1 MESDK
6 FKASF
11 RYLAP
16 VSFSLACAYAFSL
29 IILEARPEGV
39 IIVPFPEEGLGPA
52 LNALMIVTLMAGTA
66 FLMYVLVKLKKFS
79 IFRTVIQVAFGVLF
93 LIMFFFYGFSVAS
106 LLDFNLNMISAP
118 IIAVGVAIT
127 ILALRELFR
136 RHHDW
141 KQTLVVLVVGGAVGA
156 YMGNFIPTISAV
168 MILLILCAY
177 DVLTVYKGPVGKL
190 VNEIGPDDMRGL
202 SFTFKDLQMG
212 LGDIVFY
219 SMLQSHMTIFF
230 GLPAGLAATVGLLT
244 GVYVGLRVLE
254 KRHTFPG
261 LPIALLIGLALSGAV
276 ALL

>member
-6 FKASF
+6 FKATP

-16 VSFSLACAYAFSL
+16 VSFSLACAYVFSL
-29 IILEARPEGV
+29 IILKARPEGV

-52 LNALMIVTLMAGTA
+52 FNALMIVTLMSGTA
-66 FLMYVLVKLKKFS
+66 FLMYLLIRLKRFS
-79 IFRTVIQVAFGVLF
+79 IFRTLVQVAFGVLF
-93 LIMFFFYGFSVAS
+93 LIMSFFYGFLVAS
-106 LLDFNLNMISAP
+106 LLDFNPTMVSAP

-136 RHHDW
+136 RRHSW
-141 KQTLVVLVVGGAVGA
+141 KQVLVVLVVGGAVGA
-156 YMGNFIPTISAV
+156 YMGNFIPTTSAI

-177 DVLTVYKGPVGKL
+177 DVFTVYKGPVGKI
-190 VNEIGPDDMRGL
+190 VDQIGPDDMRGL

-212 LGDIVFY
+212 LGDLVFY

-230 GLPAGLAATVGLLT
+230 GFQAGLAATVGLLT

-254 KRHTFPG
+254 KRRAFPG
-261 LPIALLIGLALSGAV
+261 LPFALLVGLVLSGAV